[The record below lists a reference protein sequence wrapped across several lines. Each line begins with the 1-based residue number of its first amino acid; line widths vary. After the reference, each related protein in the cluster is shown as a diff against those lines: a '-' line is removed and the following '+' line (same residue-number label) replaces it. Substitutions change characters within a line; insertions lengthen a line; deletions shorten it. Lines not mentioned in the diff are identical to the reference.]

1 MDKSNKNKRD
11 IGKEGEEIAA
21 KFLVQKGFEILARN
35 YQYGHGEIDIVAK
48 DKGVLVFIE
57 VKTRLNLEFAE
68 PEYAINKKKIQQIKK
83 MAELYLFDKEIEEAY
98 CRFDVVAILLE
109 DISNPIITHYENAFM

>member
-1 MDKSNKNKRD
+1 
-11 IGKEGEEIAA
+11 
-21 KFLVQKGFEILARN
+21 
-35 YQYGHGEIDIVAK
+35 
-48 DKGVLVFIE
+48 
-57 VKTRLNLEFAE
+57 
-68 PEYAINKKKIQQIKK
+68 